1 MYKLIIGLLCCCIFT
16 SQAQDIDVIAFE
28 YPPYL
33 TQNAADQGEAAVLL
47 QRAFAYSALS
57 PTVTFVSSSAAQK
70 QLKSNNWCLSFL
82 PPQTPSAQH
91 LQVIL
96 ADKTIPLMLFR
107 LAEPQVFIGNELKN
121 KVIAHLPISL
131 DDRKVRSFAD
141 AGAKLQLVDTIEQGL
156 SLLLEQK
163 VDYVYGD
170 QQGINFAANKLNF
183 PAMLLQDSA
192 MVFYQFPMAVWL
204 NTQCESA
211 TAIKSHLTD
220 QKYHIKSF

>member
-1 MYKLIIGLLCCCIFT
+1 MYQIIVGLLCCCIFT

-33 TQNAADQGEAAVLL
+33 TQYSADQGEAVVLL
-47 QRAFAYSALS
+47 QRAFAYSALN
-57 PTVTFVSSSAAQK
+57 TNVKFVNSTTAQK
-70 QLKSNNWCLSFL
+70 QLNSNNWCLSFL
-82 PPQTPSAQH
+82 PPKTPSALH

-107 LAEPQVFIGNELKN
+107 LAEPHVFIGNELKD

-131 DDRKVRSFAD
+131 EDRKIRSFVD
-141 AGAKLQLVDTIEQGL
+141 AEAKLQLVETIEQGL

-204 NTQCESA
+204 NAQCKNAE
-211 TAIKSHLTD
+211 AIKSHLTEK
-220 QKYHIKSF
+220 KYQIKSF